1 MAKIAQP
8 NLLVILQW
16 WVYFEQKRVA
26 AGSHLLAHV
35 NLVLDYAT
43 AQRPERIRTTNPLN
57 VDVKKVLFCAQRP
70 TMYAQDGY

>member
-1 MAKIAQP
+1 VLKIAQP

-16 WVYFEQKRVA
+16 WVCFEQIA
-26 AGSHLLAHV
+26 AGSHLLALV